1 MAEPQFI
8 HLRTRS
14 AYSLL
19 DGAMTVGRIAEIAS
33 ARALPAL
40 GLCDNNM
47 FGALEFSDAL
57 SYKGIQP
64 IVGLDV
70 KISDKLHDDD
80 RQTVLG
86 KITLLAQSE
95 AGFSNLMALSSATF
109 LEAEDLDNAL
119 PLAKIAEYSQGLIC
133 LSGGFEGAILR
144 GFAQKQDGP
153 TTRLIETLASQFNN
167 RFYLEIQR
175 HGRSDEATTEAQII
189 DAAYRLGLP
198 LVATNDIRYEKRE
211 QHGSHEI
218 LTCIAQG
225 AQLSD
230 DMREVL
236 TQEHYFKPIEEMTAL
251 FSDLPECLD
260 NSVEI
265 AKRCAVKAEKRKPI
279 LPSFASAEG
288 LTEADEIARQAHLG
302 LKERLEKRAPVAP
315 IDEYE
320 KRLDFEIQVI
330 TKMGFSGYF
339 LVVSDFIKWAK
350 DQNIPVGPGRG
361 SGAGSLVAYAL
372 NITDLDPLEFG
383 LLFERFL
390 NPDRISMPDF
400 DIDFCQDRR
409 DEVISYV
416 QRKYGFDRVAQII
429 TFGTLQARA
438 AVRDVGR
445 VLGLSFGKVTDITKL
460 IPNNP
465 ANPVSLSRAL
475 EEEDRLKDKYREDE
489 DVKNVIDAA
498 LELEGLY
505 RNAST
510 HAAGLV
516 IAGMPIKELVPLY
529 KDPRSELPATQYN
542 MKWAEAAGL
551 VKFDFLGLKT
561 LTIIQKAIE
570 LLKLRGI
577 DVDFSS
583 QRYDDPE
590 VFEHLATGF
599 SLGVFQLEGQ
609 GMRDTLR
616 RMVPTCLEDIIAL
629 ISLYRP
635 GPMDNIPTYCDVK
648 AGKAKADY
656 LHPSLE
662 PVLRETHG
670 VIIYQ
675 EQVMQIA
682 QILSGYSLGEA
693 DVLRRAMGK
702 KLQSEMD
709 LQRIGFVKGA
719 SEKGI
724 SGKTAGRIFDL
735 VNKFAGYGFNKS
747 HAAAYAVISYQTAWL
762 KTKYPVEFLVAA
774 MCLDIDDTA
783 KLGAYV
789 QEARRLGI
797 KILKPSINSSQAL
810 FSSENGAIVYGL
822 SAIKSVGR
830 RAMEE
835 VVKIRETGGKFENIH
850 EFFERVGP
858 RHLNKRSVE
867 TLAKAGAFD
876 EIEPNRA
883 RIFAAAEQL
892 MAHAIATNNHEH
904 SNQISLFG
912 ETATPPRAPISQTQP
927 WGEQERLSNEFSAL
941 GLFLSGHP
949 LDDMYEEL
957 VQRQTVF
964 FGQIAEHMKTSNAVF
979 RMAGIVRSSKERAAK
994 RGGKFAWVTLSDPT
1008 GEFDVFIRPD
1018 DLDSARPHLK
1028 IGEAI
1033 SFMANAK
1040 LVDGDLK
1047 INGSRF
1053 DAALNLAIRTYK
1065 GAKLFLTSDIDFVRF
1080 ANTAELLKG
1089 REAEI
1094 FGELRLVYPLDD
1106 GREVEFLLPGRFP
1119 LDIPARRA
1127 LKTIVGVAAIK
1138 EY

>member
-1 MAEPQFI
+1 MADPQFI

-19 DGAMTVGRIAEIAS
+19 DGAMTISRIAEIAKS
-33 ARALPAL
+33 RTLPAL

-57 SYKGIQP
+57 SYCGVQP
-64 IVGLDV
+64 IIGLDV
-70 KISDKLHDDD
+70 KLIGTAPDNDKPA
-80 RQTVLG
+80 VLG
-86 KITLLAQSE
+86 KLTLLAQNE
-95 AGFSNLMALSSATF
+95 IGFSNLMALSSATF
-109 LEAEDLDNAL
+109 LETNNLENAL
-119 PLAKIAEYSQGLIC
+119 SIEKIIEYSKGLLC
-133 LSGGFEGAILR
+133 LSGGFEGAIVR
-144 GFAQKQDGP
+144 GFAQKHDGP
-153 TTRLIETLASQFNN
+153 TSHLIDTLAKNFEN
-167 RFYLEIQR
+167 RFYLELQR
-175 HGRSDEATTEAQII
+175 HGRKDEAATEAQII

-211 QHGSHEI
+211 QHTSHEI
-218 LTCIAQG
+218 LSCIAQG

-230 DMREVL
+230 DSREVL
-236 TQEHYFKPIEEMTAL
+236 TQEHYFKPVEEMVTL
-251 FSDLPECLD
+251 FADLPECLEQ
-260 NSVEI
+260 SVEI

-279 LPSFASAEG
+279 LPSFASADG
-288 LTEADEIARQAHLG
+288 LTEADEIARQAHEG
-302 LKERLEKRAPVAP
+302 LKARLEKRAPVAP

-320 KRLDFEIQVI
+320 RRLVFELEVI

-350 DQNIPVGPGRG
+350 EQHIPVGPGRG

-416 QRKYGFDRVAQII
+416 QSKYGFDRVAQII

-445 VLGLSFGKVTDITKL
+445 VLGLSFGKVSDITKL

-465 ANPVSLSRAL
+465 ANPVTLSKAL
-475 EEEDRLKDKYREDE
+475 EQEDRLRDSYREDE

-498 LELEGLY
+498 MELEGLY

-510 HAAGLV
+510 HAAGVV
-516 IAGMPIKELVPLY
+516 IAGRPIKELVPLY

-570 LLKLRGI
+570 LLALRGI
-577 DVDFSS
+577 EVDFSS
-583 QRYDDPE
+583 QRYDDAE
-590 VFEHLATGF
+590 VFAELATGF

-616 RMVPTCLEDIIAL
+616 RMVPNCLEDIIAL

-648 AGKAKADY
+648 TGKTKPDY

-702 KLQSEMD
+702 KLKAEMV
-709 LQRIGFVKGA
+709 LQRKGFVKGA
-719 SEKGI
+719 AAKGI
-724 SGKTAGRIFDL
+724 SSNVAGRIFDL
-735 VNKFAGYGFNKS
+735 VDKFAGYGFNKS

-774 MCLDIDDTA
+774 MCLDFDDTA

-797 KILKPSINSSQAL
+797 KVIKPNVNSSQAI
-810 FSSENGAIVYGL
+810 FSIQDGAIVYGL

-835 VVKIRETGGKFENIH
+835 VVKIREAGGKFQNIH

-883 RIFAAAEQL
+883 KIVAAAEQL
-892 MAHAIATNNHEH
+892 MAHAIATNNDEN

-912 ETATPPRAPISQTQP
+912 ESATPPRAPIIDQKP
-927 WGEQERLSNEFSAL
+927 WGEQERLSNEFAAL

-957 VQRQTVF
+957 MLRKTVF
-964 FGQIAEHMKTSNAVF
+964 FARVPEYMQTSEAVF
-979 RMAGIVRSSKERAAK
+979 RMAGIIRAAKERPAK

-1018 DLDSARPHLK
+1018 DLEAARPHLK
-1028 IGEAI
+1028 IGEAV
-1033 SFMANAK
+1033 SFVANAK
-1040 LVDGDLK
+1040 SVDGDLK
-1047 INGSRF
+1047 ISASRF
-1053 DAALNLAIRTYK
+1053 DAALNIANTSYQ
-1065 GAKLFLTSDIDFVRF
+1065 GAKLFLAQDVDFVSF
-1080 ANTAELLKG
+1080 ANTTELLKG
-1089 REAEI
+1089 RESEV
-1094 FGELRLVYPLDD
+1094 FGELRLIYPLED